1 MNILYEDNHLIAVE
15 KDTGVL
21 TQQDFSG
28 ENSLLDVVRDYIK
41 NKYNKPGKVYC
52 AMLHRLDKPVSGIV
66 LFAKTSKAASRLNE
80 QFRNGTVQKYYL
92 AVTAAPK
99 TTHDKKWVLLR
110 QYLSRRRGY
119 SLVHD
124 HQTGNATEASLRY
137 RIIDTK
143 GPSSRVLVHLLTGKK
158 HQIRAQLASRGMPIV
173 GDATYHSPAQLPD
186 GSIMLHACA
195 LSFMHPTTGENIL
208 IISPPPQRFQEYSGT
223 DLFTEEFI
231 RSIITG

>member
-1 MNILYEDNHLIAVE
+1 MKILYEDNHLIAVE

-28 ENSLLDVVRDYIK
+28 EDSLLDMVSDHIK
-41 NKYNKPGKVYC
+41 NKYRKPGKVYC

-66 LFAKTSKAASRLNE
+66 LFARTSKAASRLNE

-92 AVTAAPK
+92 AMTAASK
-99 TTHDKKWVLLR
+99 NSHNKEWALLR
-110 QYLSRRRGY
+110 QYLNRRRGY

-137 RIIDTK
+137 RIIETK
-143 GPSSRVLVHLLTGKK
+143 EAFSLVLVHLLTGKK
-158 HQIRAQLASRGMPIV
+158 HQIRAQLSSQGMPIV
-173 GDATYHSPAQLPD
+173 GDTTYNSPVKLPD
-186 GSIMLHACA
+186 GSILLHACA

-208 IISPPPQRFQEYSGT
+208 IKSPPPQRFKEYSDS
-223 DLFTEEFI
+223 DLFSEEFI
-231 RSIITG
+231 RSIIAE